1 MQGDNYQ
8 VDKEPILNIPIKK
21 IEDTKPFE
29 ILVDYII
36 YLKKEKKENYII
48 EFFERVIDIAVY
60 ELYFK
65 EEFISKDIEFIKYV
79 KEDFFSIE
87 GLDDSLKEQIIRDS
101 YLKLTESKNKIRNN
115 LLLLPIEF
123 DFIKTIIW
131 S

>member
-1 MQGDNYQ
+1 M
-8 VDKEPILNIPIKK
+8 V
-21 IEDTKPFE
+21 FFF
-29 ILVDYII
+29 
-36 YLKKEKKENYII
+36 
-48 EFFERVIDIAVY
+48 FFE
-60 ELYFK
+60 
-65 EEFISKDIEFIKYV
+65 EEFISKDIEFIRYV

-87 GLDDSLKEQIIRDS
+87 GSDDSLKEKITRDS